1 MDGHLQGTGGVSS
14 HFPRTLPQSS
24 ASSKRLP
31 STFMLPWRGFP
42 RGDRR
47 PSVQVAAERRAV
59 PCLVVLVGEGALVGF
74 SRLRHNHGSPPG
86 DRSARVCHWARPVF
100 QALFVSSLQVPRVLY
115 DVQRVDRVKSP
126 PGTADDGPHVVLFGT
141 RRRRAAVVLQRGTL
155 RTDTRQVRGQMGKEQ
170 KGDAATA
177 PHRASTG
184 LVLPSSVGRDTSDT
198 SLRGEMAA
206 AISTAERTAPKRA
219 GWGARSACRVVLQQ
233 DEDESLPRAGC
244 AHHASLLH
252 TLRNEVGLRGAMGTL
267 QIFAARQETACNASS
282 ETLASLG

>member
-14 HFPRTLPQSS
+14 HFPCTLLQTS

-74 SRLRHNHGSPPG
+74 SRLRHNHGGPPG

-155 RTDTRQVRGQMGKEQ
+155 RTDTRQVRGQMGTEQ
-170 KGDAATA
+170 KGTQRLHPTELQRGLCFPVRWVGTPVTPVYVVKWQQPSAQRREQ
-177 PHRASTG
+177 HRNGQGGVPA
-184 LVLPSSVGRDTSDT
+184 LH
-198 SLRGEMAA
+198 
-206 AISTAERTAPKRA
+206 
-219 GWGARSACRVVLQQ
+219 VVLCYNKTKM
-233 DEDESLPRAGC
+233 SHCRGLAVPITPRSYTRC
-244 AHHASLLH
+244 EM
-252 TLRNEVGLRGAMGTL
+252 R
-267 QIFAARQETACNASS
+267 
-282 ETLASLG
+282 